1 MKSSEQINE
10 LATALSLAQAEFP
23 TVAKSADNPFFKS
36 KYANLA
42 SIIETVKPILGK
54 YGLSV
59 VQIPATDVERKLL
72 VMETV
77 LLHKSGQYISGEFAL
92 PVLDWKPQGMGSTTT
107 YAQRYSAAPMLFVA
121 SDKDDDDGNTAS
133 GRESKDNEF
142 APKPKAPQSST
153 NAVKSAPTAAVNTAQ
168 APTTEA
174 AACPERSPSCLD
186 ARQIKVLWTKV
197 KDMGGDEK
205 LLREILKKDYGI
217 ESTKEIQVGWLAD
230 IETRVREAV
239 KPSVHG
245 QEVDF

>member
-10 LATALSLAQAEFP
+10 LATALSQAQAEFP

-92 PVLDWKPQGMGSTTT
+92 PVLDWKPQGMGSATT

-121 SDKDDDDGNTAS
+121 SDKDDDDGNHAS

-142 APKPKAPQSST
+142 APKPKSPQSST
-153 NAVKSAPTAAVNTAQ
+153 NAVKSAPTASVNAAQ

-174 AACPERSPSCLD
+174 ASPELVRSPSCLTASQVKTFWAD
-186 ARQIKVLWTKV
+186 CKKMGASESDVREVLGQFG
-197 KDMGGDEK
+197 M
-205 LLREILKKDYGI
+205 
-217 ESTKEIQVGWLAD
+217 ESTKEIKISQLNEVLQAVRD
-230 IETRVREAV
+230 RVIPREII
-239 KPSVHG
+239 HG
-245 QEVDF
+245 